1 MVIGE
6 RQGRHDIAV
15 SQTRFRYE
23 FSAIELVVIGIL
35 VLLCN
40 KKELVIVCDDC
51 CFRGVAYGLEGVKR
65 CS

>member
-1 MVIGE
+1 MVVGE
-6 RQGRHDIAV
+6 RQGRHDVAV
-15 SQTRFRYE
+15 RKGCFLYE
-23 FSAIELVVIGIL
+23 LSAIELVVIGIL